1 MSMDSDKKAQLIKIA
16 FAGMVFIGLIYWF
29 IKHQSSPVQAL
40 PAPRVAVQTP
50 KILKMAEYI
59 TQTGN
64 TVAFNSVNLVARVE
78 GYLDSIQF
86 TDGAMVK
93 KGQELL
99 IIQPEPYL
107 EQLKEAQAT
116 LEAEKAKLTYAEA
129 EYARQQKMYKEKATS
144 LNSVQKW
151 LSNTQESKASVD
163 KAQANVEIAAI
174 NYSYT
179 HIKAPFDGRIGRH
192 LVDVGN
198 LVGHAQATNLAT
210 IEQINPIYV
219 YFNLSELDLIQVRA
233 AAKAEGLTVS
243 DIDTI
248 PVSVRMQNETGFP
261 HQGYLDFVDT
271 GLDASTGTMG
281 FRALLPNAEHILLP
295 GLFVQVRIATTK
307 PRDQLTVPDTA
318 VLYDQIGPYVLVVD
332 EKNIVVLQRVKLG
345 ALEQGVRAVLQG
357 LKAQDQVIVRGL
369 QNATPGN
376 PVALEPPQTP
386 TGEKQSD
393 QVSPQHENKQA

>member
-1 MSMDSDKKAQLIKIA
+1 MSMNSDKKVRLIKTA
-16 FAGMVFIGLIYWF
+16 FVGMVLIGLIYWF
-29 IKHQSSPVQAL
+29 VKHQSSPVQAL
-40 PAPRVAVQTP
+40 PAPRVTVQTP
-50 KILKMAEYI
+50 KTLKMAEYI

-64 TVAFNSVNLVARVE
+64 TVAFNAVNLVARVE

-86 TDGAMVK
+86 TDGSMVK
-93 KGQELL
+93 KDQALL
-99 IIQPEPYL
+99 IIQPEPYF
-107 EQLKEAQAT
+107 EKLKEAQAT

-151 LSNTQESKASVD
+151 LANTQESKAAVD
-163 KAQANVEIAAI
+163 QAQANVEIAAI

-179 HIKAPFDGRIGRH
+179 HIKSPFDGRIGRH

-219 YFNLSELDLIQVRA
+219 YFNLSELDLIKVRA
-233 AAKAEGLTVS
+233 AAKAEGLTAS

-271 GLDASTGTMG
+271 GLDASTGTME
-281 FRALLPNAEHILLP
+281 FRALLPNAEYILLP
-295 GLFVQVRIATTK
+295 GLFVEVRVATTK

-318 VLYDQIGPYVLVVD
+318 VLYDQIGPYVLIVD
-332 EKNIVVLQRVKLG
+332 DKNMVVLQRVKLG
-345 ALEQGVRAVLQG
+345 ALEEGVRAVLQG
-357 LKAQDQVIVRGL
+357 LKAQDRVIVGGL

-376 PVALEPPQTP
+376 PVSVNPSPTP
-386 TGEKQSD
+386 IGQKQPD
-393 QVSPQHENKQA
+393 QVSPQDENK